1 MSDEQDQAAVA
12 SCAAGSC
19 SIDGGDCGTGEWGG
33 GGGIIPRPD
42 PGESNNTSYVTATPT
57 FGGVRVAWGMPSVNP
72 QGVAFTK
79 VFRNTTADFGS
90 AVLLAS
96 VGGNSYMD
104 FFENEEAVNYYYWV
118 QVVTSTGRAWPEV
131 GPALAEK
138 RAFVED
144 LIDNLTQEIEEGML
158 SQALQQNIDKITR
171 TKTELDAEIAA
182 RIANNALLADAFA
195 RVQQGLDESVALIH
209 DESGTWQEGMNALA
223 FRMTTMAAVNA
234 ENSAAILTEARTR
247 VTELEALS
255 TRTDQLLA
263 ANKAGWE
270 AAVKSEETAQITQNS
285 ALASRVDTV
294 QTSLGNQIA
303 SVETTATTRINALT
317 GKIDGLWTV
326 RVDVNGLV
334 GGFGLVNNGQIIEAG
349 FDVDRFWIGRAGS
362 KRKPFIVD
370 AGIVYIDEAM
380 IRSLTFDKLRSSD
393 GNLVFENGVLKA
405 KHLVVDTISIVNN
418 AITTVDSTN
427 WNTNISGN
435 NAYADTPTLYVNS
448 PDGLMKTIVN
458 FSSSGN
464 ISGVNLSGG
473 DTYVDYTNL
482 HTVYVTLYRNGGVVN
497 TRTIPCW
504 SNFDGNTG
512 LSMGTYLPISLAFKD
527 QPPAGTI
534 SYFVRIQIRNLAGYP
549 VNLKDVIAHF
559 NVMGY
564 KR

>member
-1 MSDEQDQAAVA
+1 MSEQDQTALA

-19 SIDGGDCGTGEWGG
+19 SIDSGECGTGEWGG

-42 PGESNNTSYVTATPT
+42 PGESNNTSYVVATPT

-79 VFRNTTADFGS
+79 VFRSTEPVFGTAL
-90 AVLLAS
+90 LLAS
-96 VGGNSYMD
+96 VGGNFYMD
-104 FFENEEAVNYYYWV
+104 QFENTEDVAYYYWV

-131 GPALAEK
+131 GPAKAEK

-144 LIDNLTQEIEEGML
+144 LIDNLTKEIDEGML
-158 SQALQQNIDKITR
+158 SQALQEHIAKITR
-171 TKTELDAEIAA
+171 NKAELDQEIAD
-182 RIANNALLADAFA
+182 RIAGNAALSDAFA
-195 RVQQGLDESVALIH
+195 RVQAGLDESIALIH
-209 DESGTWQEGMNALA
+209 DESGTWQDGMNAMA
-223 FRMTTMAAVNA
+223 FRMSTMAAVNA
-234 ENSAAILTEARTR
+234 NNTAAILTEARTR

-270 AAVKSEETAQITQNS
+270 AAVKTEEIARVNQNG

-317 GKIDGLWTV
+317 GKVDGLWTV
-326 RVDVNGLV
+326 RVDVNGMV
-334 GGFGLVNNGQIIEAG
+334 GGFGLVNNGQVIEAG
-349 FDVDRFWIGRAGS
+349 FDVDRFWIGRAGL

-370 AGIVYIDEAM
+370 GGIVYIDEAM

-393 GNLVFENGVLKA
+393 GSLVFEGGVLKA
-405 KHLVVDTISIVNN
+405 KHLIVDTISIVNN
-418 AITTVDSTN
+418 AITVVDSAN
-427 WNTNISGN
+427 WNTNINGN
-435 NAYADTPTLYVNS
+435 NAYAETAPLYVS
-448 PDGLMKTIVN
+448 AADSLMKVIVN

-473 DTYVDYTNL
+473 DTYINYTNL
-482 HTVYVTLYRNGGVVN
+482 HTVYVTLYRNGSVIN
-497 TRTIPCW
+497 SRTIPCW

-512 LSMGTYLPISLAFKD
+512 LSMGTYLPIAFSYKD
-527 QPPAGTI
+527 SPPAGVN
-534 SYFVRIQIRNLAGYP
+534 SYWVRIQIRNVAGYS
-549 VNLKDVIAHF
+549 VALKDVVAHF